1 MKVTIFW
8 ETKNEKIN
16 KRIREQFGIPKYTTL
31 NWITPNVEIKE
42 EDMPLLLETE
52 RRGFIR
58 VRQHTE
64 KKA

>member
-8 ETKNEKIN
+8 QSKDENIN
-16 KRIREQFGIPKYTTL
+16 KRIREKFGIPQYITL
-31 NWITPNVEIKE
+31 NWTTPNVEIKD

-64 KKA
+64 

>member
-8 ETKNEKIN
+8 QSKDDNIN
-16 KRIREQFGIPKYTTL
+16 KRIREKFGIPKYTTL
-31 NWITPNVEIKE
+31 NWTTPNVEIKD

-58 VRQHTE
+58 VRKHTE
-64 KKA
+64 

>member
-8 ETKNEKIN
+8 QSKEENIN
-16 KRIREQFGIPKYTTL
+16 KRIREKFGIPKYTTL
-31 NWITPNVEIKE
+31 NWATPNVEIKD

-64 KKA
+64 

>member
-8 ETKNEKIN
+8 HSKDDNIN
-16 KRIREQFGIPKYTTL
+16 KRIREKFGIPKYITL
-31 NWITPNVEIKE
+31 NWTTPNVEIKD

-64 KKA
+64 